1 MKCIDL
7 CTVNCKLLY
16 VIFSVEYCKHAYLT
30 GWEFDRP
37 ASDLGPRRFVQCTSF
52 YQLDAPCSQDMAHGS
67 QVEHME
73 RKAELHSN
81 AVGDLKQDPES
92 GKKQQTQ
99 IQQKVPA
106 HAES

>member
-1 MKCIDL
+1 M
-7 CTVNCKLLY
+7 
-16 VIFSVEYCKHAYLT
+16 
-30 GWEFDRP
+30 
-37 ASDLGPRRFVQCTSF
+37 QCTSF

-92 GKKQQTQ
+92 GKT
-99 IQQKVPA
+99 
-106 HAES
+106 AESPGSRRELELLQEYQSLA

>member
-1 MKCIDL
+1 
-7 CTVNCKLLY
+7 
-16 VIFSVEYCKHAYLT
+16 
-30 GWEFDRP
+30 
-37 ASDLGPRRFVQCTSF
+37 
-52 YQLDAPCSQDMAHGS
+52 MAHGS

-99 IQQKVPA
+99 IQQNSRLTPRARTVARVPVSGMKFA
-106 HAES
+106 NMLSK

>member
-1 MKCIDL
+1 
-7 CTVNCKLLY
+7 
-16 VIFSVEYCKHAYLT
+16 
-30 GWEFDRP
+30 
-37 ASDLGPRRFVQCTSF
+37 
-52 YQLDAPCSQDMAHGS
+52 MAHGS

-99 IQQKVPA
+99 IQQKVLA